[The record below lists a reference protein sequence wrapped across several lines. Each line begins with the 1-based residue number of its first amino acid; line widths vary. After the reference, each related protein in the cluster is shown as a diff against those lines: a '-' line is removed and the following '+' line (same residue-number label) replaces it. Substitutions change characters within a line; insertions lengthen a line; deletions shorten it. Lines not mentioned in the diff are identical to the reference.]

1 MRPSGHQVTPHL
13 RALFRDGV
21 SRDSSPSRA
30 SCVGVSCDSSP
41 SHASRVGV
49 SSDSPSHAFRARAS
63 DPIAFARF
71 VNRKMSS
78 THKAAA
84 DEGLLSCEL

>member
-13 RALFRDGV
+13 RALFR
-21 SRDSSPSRA
+21 A
-30 SCVGVSCDSSP
+30 GVSCDSSH
-41 SHASRVGV
+41 SRASRVGV
-49 SSDSPSHAFRARAS
+49 SSDSPSRTFHAGAS

-84 DEGLLSCEL
+84 DEGLLSCKL

>member
-1 MRPSGHQVTPHL
+1 MRPSGRQVTPHL
-13 RALFRDGV
+13 HAFFRT
-21 SRDSSPSRA
+21 
-30 SCVGVSCDSSP
+30 GVSCDSSP
-41 SHASRVGV
+41 SRTSRVGV
-49 SSDSPSHAFRARAS
+49 SSDSPSRAFHAGAS

>member
-1 MRPSGHQVTPHL
+1 MMCPLGHQVTPHL
-13 RALFRDGV
+13 RALFR
-21 SRDSSPSRA
+21 A
-30 SCVGVSCDSSP
+30 
-41 SHASRVGV
+41 GV
-49 SSDSPSHAFRARAS
+49 SSDSPSRAFRAGAS

-84 DEGLLSCEL
+84 DEGLLSCGL